1 MDDPTQGGATAMAT
15 PAPAASTPSAPPPSG
30 DMGSGDKSWQQ
41 AAATAGTS
49 ASASPAQPTASTPN
63 AAPVPPPAVTAV
75 AAPPAEAKPV
85 YAPGLRG
92 FMDKMIDSLAGTP
105 TSKVRQA
112 ADGSVYL
119 EHEPVRGQPGFSSGK
134 QWLRIGAEA
143 LLGAA
148 AGMSQRGAGSEG
160 QALGAGMQAGQKF
173 QQQRQEAPSQELV
186 QLANISAL
194 NHQTAANALELTR
207 KGIEGQQHDID
218 FSEKQADRLT
228 AAGAT
233 QVGHAANLQE
243 LTKFMRDTPQ
253 FNQDQTK
260 TALYTPVA
268 TYGADG
274 KPNGFDIYKKLP
286 GSDEEMQPA
295 GTEVPWFNPVKNE
308 IEYQKSAGPLK
319 QGDVNALWAAAGNAR
334 HKYQLDQSQIDE
346 RNAAADAKL
355 HPQAK
360 PETPDV
366 IAKNISIANKNNKG
380 GGAGAGTGGN
390 GAQGA
395 QEAQPSDDN
404 LIHMA
409 GSGQMDMGNWGYMLA
424 RMKDPAFLKRVTA
437 IYPDMDTSK
446 IKRYMKAADE
456 FTSSDK
462 GAGKQLN
469 NGSTAIN
476 HLGELYDAASAS
488 SLIPY
493 STDNN
498 KTTTLKAGI
507 VGELGQ
513 FYGESTIPGQTRFE
527 KGIGSM
533 VPSARKDA
541 IIEQIRMLG
550 DKMSS
555 FQQQWKNSMPSSHYS
570 RPMPGLSPEA
580 MRTWMTLDPT
590 GAKNFQRHQDELD
603 MSKNGSASGQGQPAA
618 AALTNL
624 HTNPTTGQTIGWNGQ
639 QYVDTKTGQ
648 AVK

>member
-41 AAATAGTS
+41 AAATVGTS

-119 EHEPVRGQPGFSSGK
+119 EHEPVRGQPGFSNGK

-160 QALGAGMQAGQKF
+160 AALGAGVQAGEKL
-173 QQQRQEAPSQELV
+173 QQQRQEAPTQELV

-207 KGIEGQQHDID
+207 KGIEGQQHDIE

-253 FNQDQTK
+253 FNQDQAK
-260 TALYTPVA
+260 MAIYTPVA

-274 KPNGFDIYKKLP
+274 KPNGFDIYKKVP
-286 GSDEEMQPA
+286 GSDEEMLPA
-295 GTEVPWFNPVKNE
+295 GTEVPFFNPVKND
-308 IEYQKSAGPLK
+308 IEYQKSAGPMK
-319 QGDVNALWAAAGNAR
+319 QGDVNALYAAAGNAR
-334 HKYQLDQSQIDE
+334 QKYQLDQSVIDE
-346 RNAAADAKL
+346 HKAAAQEKL
-355 HPQAK
+355 HPVAKPLSPEESAHLKAETADAWAGAHEKQAK
-360 PETPDV
+360 ADDEA
-366 IAKNISIANKNNKG
+366 AKNKETSG
-380 GGAGAGTGGN
+380 PLVDMMGTGQMPVGRMAYLAARN
-390 GAQGA
+390 PALL
-395 QEAQPSDDN
+395 EAVS
-404 LIHMA
+404 A
-409 GSGQMDMGNWGYMLA
+409 
-424 RMKDPAFLKRVTA
+424 K
-437 IYPDMDTSK
+437 YPGFDGGK
-446 IKRYMKAADE
+446 IEAYVAAEKE
-456 FTSSDK
+456 FTSGDV
-462 GAGKQLN
+462 GRQLN
-469 NGSTAIN
+469 SGGTVLAHLNQLRKLNTPASHIYGTPAYTAYHNQLNTLAPELNKFYGDQNIPAAERVLATLGSTLPGN
-476 HLGELYDAASAS
+476 RDAAIKTQVAS
-488 SLIPY
+488 M
-493 STDNN
+493 
-498 KTTTLKAGI
+498 K
-507 VGELGQ
+507 
-513 FYGESTIPGQTRFE
+513 E
-527 KGIGSM
+527 KFN
-533 VPSARKDA
+533 
-541 IIEQIRMLG
+541 
-550 DKMSS
+550 S
-555 FQQQWKNSMPSSHYS
+555 FRQQWKNAAPSEAYEAKL
-570 RPMPGLSPEA
+570 PWISPEGQQA
-580 MRTWMTLDPT
+580 W
-590 GAKNFQRHQDELD
+590 NELD
-603 MSKNGSASGQGQPAA
+603 KAYNPKSAATSSAP
-618 AALTNL
+618 ALTNL
-624 HTNPTTGQTIGWNGQ
+624 HTNPQTGQTIGWNGQ